1 MTFYI
6 DEESLEAIV
15 VSLLD
20 TKSYWFQNKRP
31 VNWQNL
37 IVYFLMIN
45 TYFTHSIKF
54 SLLGYI
60 RHNFDMIV
68 YFGIIIV
75 PHISNGTIW
84 LNQHSICHFDID
96 SRSILQG
103 QYDYLE

>member
-54 SLLGYI
+54 ILLGYI

-68 YFGIIIV
+68 YFGIISSSHLCAI
-75 PHISNGTIW
+75 
-84 LNQHSICHFDID
+84 
-96 SRSILQG
+96 
-103 QYDYLE
+103 YLEWNNLAKST